1 MPSRPEDLE
10 WCPLCDTWIDPEY
23 LDEVLF
29 HGFGSCIE
37 PGAEPPQTGI
47 RGVKVYEPPQG

>member
-37 PGAEPPQTGI
+37 PGAEKPQTGI